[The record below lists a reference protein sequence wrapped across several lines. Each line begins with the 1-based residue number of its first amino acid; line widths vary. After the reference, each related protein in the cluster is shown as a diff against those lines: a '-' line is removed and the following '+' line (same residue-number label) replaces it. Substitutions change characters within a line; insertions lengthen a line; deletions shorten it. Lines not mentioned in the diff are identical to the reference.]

1 MYNINITQARSN
13 LYQLVDMA
21 IDDSEIVNIS
31 TKKGNAIIISAENY
45 NAIQET
51 LYLLNIKG
59 MRESIIE
66 GKETP
71 ISDCVGEDEVEF

>member
-1 MYNINITQARSN
+1 
-13 LYQLVDMA
+13 MA

-31 TKKGNAIIISAENY
+31 TKKGNAVIISAENY

-71 ISDCVGEDEVEF
+71 ISDCVGENEVEF

>member
-1 MYNINITQARSN
+1 MYNINITQARTN

-21 IDDSEIVNIS
+21 IEDSEIVNIS
-31 TKKGNAIIISAENY
+31 TKKGNAVIISADDY

-59 MRESIIE
+59 MRESIVE
-66 GKETP
+66 GMKTP
-71 ISDCVGEDEVEF
+71 ISECIPENEVEF